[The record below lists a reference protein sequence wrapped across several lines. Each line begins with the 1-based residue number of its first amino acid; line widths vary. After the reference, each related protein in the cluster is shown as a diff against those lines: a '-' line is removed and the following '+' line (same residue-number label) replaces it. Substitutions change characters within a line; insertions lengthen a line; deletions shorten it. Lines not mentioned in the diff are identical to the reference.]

1 MNSKKI
7 GNNYERIIARKLSL
21 WLTYNQSDD
30 VVWRDIGSGNKATI
44 RKKQNKES
52 IWQGDI
58 VPIDLQYKYFFDVFA
73 IDTKSY
79 KEINWLFINNNNN
92 KSNVILQQ
100 WVKVVNDTT
109 EKIPLMIVQIRD
121 RKTPE
126 TIFMP
131 TYIKLNDVLYN
142 HNFMVYFFEQ
152 NPVYNCKIFILD
164 DFLNHITP
172 EEFVELNVL
181 KNF

>member
-1 MNSKKI
+1 MNSKRI
-7 GNNYERIIARKLSL
+7 GNNYERVISRKLSL
-21 WLTYNQSDD
+21 WLTHNQSDD

-79 KEINWLFINNNNN
+79 KEINWLFINNKNN
-92 KSNVILQQ
+92 KSNTILQQ
-100 WVKVVNDTT
+100 WIKVVNDT
-109 EKIPLMIVQIRD
+109 KGKVPLMIVQIRD

-131 TYIKLNDVLYN
+131 SNIILNDSLNNYN
-142 HNFMVYFFEQ
+142 FLQYIFAETKK
-152 NPVYNCKIFILD
+152 YNCKVFILE
-164 DFLNHITP
+164 DFLNLISP
-172 EEFVELNVL
+172 EEFVNLN
-181 KNF
+181 KF

>member
-1 MNSKKI
+1 MNSKRI
-7 GNNYERIIARKLSL
+7 GNNYERVISRKLSL
-21 WLTYNQSDD
+21 WLTHNQSDD

-79 KEINWLFINNNNN
+79 KEINWLFINNKNN
-92 KSNVILQQ
+92 KSNTILQQ
-100 WVKVVNDTT
+100 WIKVVNDT
-109 EKIPLMIVQIRD
+109 KGKVPLMIVQIRD

-131 TYIKLNDVLYN
+131 SNIILNDSL
-142 HNFMVYFFEQ
+142 NFLQYIFAETKK
-152 NPVYNCKIFILD
+152 YNCKVFILE
-164 DFLNHITP
+164 DFLNLIK
-172 EEFVELNVL
+172 EENE
-181 KNF
+181 NFN